1 MTTFEITQLFA
12 GFIGSLCFG
21 ILFNIRGKRLAAAA
35 FGGLLSWSLFLAAS
49 RLIPN
54 EPIDYFIV
62 AAVVSLYS
70 EIMARILKTPA
81 TPIATTSLIP
91 LIPGG
96 SLYYT
101 MTSALESDFNDFLG
115 KAVSTLKLAGALAL
129 GIILVTTLSQVLF
142 KRIMRRNGNPSLE
155 GSPSGVISSPGSY
168 HTESGNP

>member
-1 MTTFEITQLFA
+1 MTAFEITQLLA
-12 GFIGSLCFG
+12 GFIGTLGFG
-21 ILFNIRGKRLAAAA
+21 ILFNIRGKRLAAVA
-35 FGGLLSWSLFLAAS
+35 FGGLLSWGLFIAAS
-49 RLIPN
+49 HLIPN

-101 MTSALESDFNDFLG
+101 MTSALESDFNAFLG
-115 KAVSTLKLAGALAL
+115 KAVSTLQLAGALAL
-129 GIILVTTLSQVLF
+129 GIILVTTLSQLLF
-142 KRIMRRNGNPSLE
+142 KHIKKKTNDSCNKCK
-155 GSPSGVISSPGSY
+155 
-168 HTESGNP
+168 

>member
-1 MTTFEITQLFA
+1 MTAFEMIQLFA

-21 ILFNIRGKRLAAAA
+21 ILFNIRGKRLAAAS
-35 FGGLLSWSLFLAAS
+35 FGGLLSWGLFLMAS

-62 AAVVSLYS
+62 AAAVSLYS

-81 TPIATTSLIP
+81 TPITTTSLIP

-115 KAVSTLKLAGALAL
+115 KAVSTLELAGALAL
-129 GIILVTTLSQVLF
+129 GIILVTTLSQILF
-142 KRIMRRNGNPSLE
+142 KHIAKRNNR
-155 GSPSGVISSPGSY
+155 
-168 HTESGNP
+168 TR

>member
-1 MTTFEITQLFA
+1 MTTFEITQLLA
-12 GFIGSLCFG
+12 GFIGTLGFG
-21 ILFNIRGKRLAAAA
+21 ILFNIRGRRLAAVA
-35 FGGLLSWSLFLAAS
+35 FGGFLSWGLFIAANH
-49 RLIPN
+49 LIPN

-62 AAVVSLYS
+62 AAAVSLYS

-129 GIILVTTLSQVLF
+129 GIIIVTTVSQALF
-142 KRIMRRNGNPSLE
+142 RRRKKRA
-155 GSPSGVISSPGSY
+155 V
-168 HTESGNP
+168 TVQD

>member
-129 GIILVTTLSQVLF
+129 GIIIVTTVSQALF
-142 KRIMRRNGNPSLE
+142 RRRKKRA
-155 GSPSGVISSPGSY
+155 VTV
-168 HTESGNP
+168 HD

>member
-1 MTTFEITQLFA
+1 MTAFEMIQLFA

-21 ILFNIRGKRLAAAA
+21 ILFNIRGKRLAAAS
-35 FGGLLSWSLFLAAS
+35 FGGLLSLGLFLMAS

-62 AAVVSLYS
+62 AVAVSLYS

-81 TPIATTSLIP
+81 TPITTTSLIP

-129 GIILVTTLSQVLF
+129 GIILVTTLSQILF
-142 KRIMRRNGNPSLE
+142 KHIAKRNNR
-155 GSPSGVISSPGSY
+155 
-168 HTESGNP
+168 TR